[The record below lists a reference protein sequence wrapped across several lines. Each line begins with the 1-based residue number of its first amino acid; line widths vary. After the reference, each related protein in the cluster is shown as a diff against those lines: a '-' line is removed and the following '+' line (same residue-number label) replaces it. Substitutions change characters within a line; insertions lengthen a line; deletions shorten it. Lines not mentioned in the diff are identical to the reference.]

1 MPARLVGLFVV
12 LVAVLTP
19 VGAAAQLD
27 QFNIPPGPRRVDVSG
42 SGGFLLS
49 TDWSDLVLLGSV
61 SPVGGALEQLLVRDL
76 VVDPGPVYDAAVTY
90 WEGRYGFR
98 AHGGFA
104 KSCLA
109 VGRRCGDL
117 RVGEGSSSVDVDTWI
132 YDIGGAIG
140 LIDYRPNAWAW
151 PYVFLGVG
159 GITYNLDQGVGPPL
173 TFIERQRTVD
183 GRTVVVR
190 DSSDQLL
197 IAIDE
202 LGIET
207 QFALHLG
214 VGSDFRIPIGPA
226 SLGVRLE
233 VSDHVHNSPLHIQ
246 IVNVERFAGAGAD
259 TRLDFGLVHNLRI
272 AAGVVVQLGR

>member
-1 MPARLVGLFVV
+1 MPVTRIGFFVV
-12 LVAVLTP
+12 FVTVVTP
-19 VGAAAQLD
+19 ALAAAQLD
-27 QFNIPPGPRRVDVSG
+27 QFNIPPGPRRLDISG

-61 SPVGGALEQLLVRDL
+61 SPVGGALEQILVRDL
-76 VVDPGPVYDAAVTY
+76 LVDPGPVYDATVTY

-98 AHGGFA
+98 ARGGFA
-104 KSCLA
+104 QSCLA
-109 VGRRCGDL
+109 VGRRCSDL
-117 RVGEGSSSVDVDTWI
+117 RVGEASSSVNVDTWI
-132 YDIGGAIG
+132 YDVGGAVG
-140 LIDYRPNAWAW
+140 LLDYRPNAWAW

-159 GITYNLDQGVGPPL
+159 GITYNLDQGVSPPL
-173 TFIERQRTVD
+173 AFIERQRTVD
-183 GRTVVVR
+183 GRTVIVR

-197 IAIDE
+197 ISIDE
-202 LGIET
+202 LGVET

-214 VGSDFRIPIGPA
+214 FGTDFRIPLGPA

-246 IVNVERFAGAGAD
+246 VVNVEQFVGAD
-259 TRLDFGLVHNLRI
+259 TRLNFGLVHNLRV

>member
-1 MPARLVGLFVV
+1 MPVTRVAIFFVV
-12 LVAVLTP
+12 VTAVTP
-19 VGAAAQLD
+19 AIAAAQLD
-27 QFNIPPGPRRVDVSG
+27 QFNLPPGPRRVDVSG

-61 SPVGGALEQLLVRDL
+61 SPIGGALEQLLVRDL

-90 WEGRYGFR
+90 WEGRFGFR

-117 RVGEGSSSVDVDTWI
+117 RVGADSSSVDVDTWI

-151 PYVFLGVG
+151 PYVFLGLG
-159 GITYNLDQGVGPPL
+159 GITYNLNQGVGPPL

-183 GRTVVVR
+183 GRTVAIR
-190 DSSDQLL
+190 DTADQLL

-202 LGIET
+202 LGVET

-214 VGSDFRIPIGPA
+214 VGSDFRIPMGPA
-226 SLGVRLE
+226 SLGVRVE

-246 IVNVERFAGAGAD
+246 IVNVERFAGAD
-259 TRLDFGLVHNLRI
+259 TRLNFGLVHNLRI